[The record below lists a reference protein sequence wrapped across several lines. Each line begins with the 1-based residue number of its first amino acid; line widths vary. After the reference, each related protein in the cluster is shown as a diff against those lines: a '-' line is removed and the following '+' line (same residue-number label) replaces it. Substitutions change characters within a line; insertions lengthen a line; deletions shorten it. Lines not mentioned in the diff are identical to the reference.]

1 MPASFKVTKYGIIG
15 NLTGSVQGTASYAI
29 TASYV
34 PGIPDVS
41 IFVASAS
48 YSTSDKKIYF
58 YSSTGSQ
65 LAFID
70 ATDFIKDGMVDTVTI
85 NTGSNQMII
94 TFNTDAGK
102 EDIELSLTD
111 IFNPSNYYDK
121 DDVDLIISGLP
132 RGIEAITFNDT
143 PASVSDGTASISYA
157 FVEEDPIYLADSAS
171 LKASASVATSASE
184 WITANSGNL
193 GKSPFIPGT
202 GSGSAVLSGSGA
214 TATGQFAV
222 AEGKNTIA
230 SGSYSHAEGTG
241 SVAIGNYSH
250 AEGRGTTAS
259 GTGSHAEGTRTTA
272 SGHFSHA
279 EGTTTKASGDY
290 SHAEGSYATASGHF
304 SHAEGGSTVALNQYE
319 HAAGK
324 YNAKAFGQIFSIG
337 VGDAEAR
344 RKNAISVVAGSNPSA
359 SVYIYGV
366 GGYDGT
372 NPTPGEND
380 IASFLGIAPLEA
392 IDALFVEGG
401 GGGSSS

>member
-15 NLTGSVQGTASYAI
+15 NLTGSVQGTSSYAI

-34 PGIPDVS
+34 SGIPDVS

-121 DDVDLIISGLP
+121 DDIDLIVSGLP

-171 LKASASVATSASE
+171 LKASASIATSASE

-193 GKSPFIPGT
+193 HTHSNKGLLDSIDDTAVNSWDDAAESAHTHNNAALLNSLTNAKT
-202 GSGSAVLSGSGA
+202 GSWTSAASWVGSNSASLVASASVAKSASQSAAAISAKTGSYDALVGLPAVTAADNGKILRVVSGSWA
-214 TATGQFAV
+214 LVTPVTV
-222 AEGKNTIA
+222 
-230 SGSYSHAEGTG
+230 Y
-241 SVAIGNYSH
+241 
-250 AEGRGTTAS
+250 S
-259 GTGSHAEGTRTTA
+259 GTGAPDA
-272 SGHFSHA
+272 STGID
-279 EGTTTKASGDY
+279 GD
-290 SHAEGSYATASGHF
+290 
-304 SHAEGGSTVALNQYE
+304 
-319 HAAGK
+319 
-324 YNAKAFGQIFSIG
+324 
-337 VGDAEAR
+337 
-344 RKNAISVVAGSNPSA
+344 
-359 SVYIYGV
+359 IYLQ
-366 GGYDGT
+366 T
-372 NPTPGEND
+372 
-380 IASFLGIAPLEA
+380 S
-392 IDALFVEGG
+392 
-401 GGGSSS
+401 

>member
-70 ATDFIKDGMVDTVTI
+70 ATDFIKDGMVDTVTV

-171 LKASASVATSASE
+171 LKASASVATSASN

-193 GKSPFIPGT
+193 HTHSNKGLLDSIDDTAVNSWDDAADSAHTHSNAALLNSLTNTKT
-202 GSGSAVLSGSGA
+202 GSWDSAATSA
-214 TATGQFAV
+214 TALNSISASL
-222 AEGKNTIA
+222 IA
-230 SGSYSHAEGTG
+230 SGTLAKNVTAITASLVASASVAKSASASAAAISAKTG
-241 SVAIGNYSH
+241 SYDALMGLPAVTSAD
-250 AEGRGTTAS
+250 EGKILRVVSGSWALVTPVTVYS
-259 GTGSHAEGTRTTA
+259 GTGAPDA
-272 SGHFSHA
+272 STGID
-279 EGTTTKASGDY
+279 GD
-290 SHAEGSYATASGHF
+290 
-304 SHAEGGSTVALNQYE
+304 
-319 HAAGK
+319 
-324 YNAKAFGQIFSIG
+324 
-337 VGDAEAR
+337 
-344 RKNAISVVAGSNPSA
+344 
-359 SVYIYGV
+359 IYLQ
-366 GGYDGT
+366 T
-372 NPTPGEND
+372 
-380 IASFLGIAPLEA
+380 S
-392 IDALFVEGG
+392 
-401 GGGSSS
+401 